1 MRVHRPADKLAR
13 LETTVTENRMP
24 ALLPD
29 VDPDGLLEYSVVYTD
44 RALNHMSRR
53 FQGVMRDVSATLKQV
68 YAAQAAVVVPGSGS
82 TGMEAVARQFATGR
96 KVLIIRNGWFSYR
109 WSQIFE
115 MGGIPAA
122 TTVLKAR
129 MVSPAHQAPFAPPPL
144 DEVVATIRSAKPD
157 LVFAPHVETS
167 AGMLLPDDY
176 LTAVAAAVHEHGG
189 LFVLDCIASGAIWV
203 DMAATGVDVLVSAP
217 QKGWSGPPCCGLVML
232 GARALAR
239 IEATTST
246 SFSLDLKKWLQIM
259 QTYESGGH
267 AYHATLPTDGLA
279 RLRDVMQELAA
290 FGFDRAKVAQQQL
303 GDRVRALL
311 AHEGIASVAASGFQ
325 SPGVVVSYT
334 DDVEWH
340 SGRAFAALGL
350 QIAAGV
356 PLAVDEPAD
365 FRTFRIGLFG
375 LDKLMHVDRTVENL
389 DRALS
394 ALL

>member
-1 MRVHRPADKLAR
+1 
-13 LETTVTENRMP
+13 MP

-53 FQGVMRDVSATLKQV
+53 FQVVMRDVSATLKQV

>member
-1 MRVHRPADKLAR
+1 
-13 LETTVTENRMP
+13 MP
-24 ALLPD
+24 GLHPD

-68 YAAQAAVVVPGSGS
+68 YAAQAAAVVPGSGS
-82 TGMEAVARQFATGR
+82 TGMESVARQFATGR
-96 KVLIIRNGWFSYR
+96 KVLVIRNGWFSYR

-115 MGGIPAA
+115 MGGIPSA
-122 TTVLKAR
+122 TTVLKAG
-129 MVSPAHQAPFAPPPL
+129 MVSPERQSPFAPPPL
-144 DEVVATIRSAKPD
+144 GEVVDAIRHEKPD

-167 AGMLLPDDY
+167 AGMILPDDY
-176 LTAVAAAVHEHGG
+176 LRAVAAAVHEYGG

-203 DMAATGVDVLVSAP
+203 DMAATGIDVLVSAP

-232 GARALAR
+232 GARALER
-239 IEATTST
+239 IESTTST

-259 QTYESGGH
+259 QAYEKGGH
-267 AYHATLPTDGLA
+267 AYHATLPTDGLL
-279 RLRDVMQELAA
+279 RLRDVMQETAA
-290 FGFDRAKVAQQQL
+290 FGFDRAKAAQQEL

-311 AHEGIASVAASGFQ
+311 AQEGIRSVAAPGFE
-325 SPGVVVSYT
+325 SPGVVVCYT
-334 DDVEWH
+334 DDMEWH
-340 SGRAFAALGL
+340 SGRAFAAQGL

-356 PLAVDEPAD
+356 PLAIDEPAD

-375 LDKLMHVDRTVENL
+375 IDKLKDVDRAVQGLE
-389 DRALS
+389 RALD

>member
-1 MRVHRPADKLAR
+1 
-13 LETTVTENRMP
+13 MP

-44 RALNHMSRR
+44 RALNHRSRR